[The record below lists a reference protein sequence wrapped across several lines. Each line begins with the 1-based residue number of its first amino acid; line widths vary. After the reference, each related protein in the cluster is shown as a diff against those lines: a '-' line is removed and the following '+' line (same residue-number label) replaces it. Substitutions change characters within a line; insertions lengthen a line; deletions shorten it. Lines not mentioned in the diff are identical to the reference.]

1 MEADM
6 NPAQRIPY
14 PTADALAAALAGIYA
29 KSRAAIRAYA
39 DARAREAAIADLEA
53 LSDRRLRDLGLH
65 RSQIRSA
72 VYGEPL

>member
-1 MEADM
+1 M
-6 NPAQRIPY
+6 NPARRISY
-14 PTADALAAALAGIYA
+14 PWADALADALAGIYL

-39 DARAREAAIADLEA
+39 TARVRAAGVEALEA
-53 LSDRRLRDLGLH
+53 LSDRRLRDMGLQ